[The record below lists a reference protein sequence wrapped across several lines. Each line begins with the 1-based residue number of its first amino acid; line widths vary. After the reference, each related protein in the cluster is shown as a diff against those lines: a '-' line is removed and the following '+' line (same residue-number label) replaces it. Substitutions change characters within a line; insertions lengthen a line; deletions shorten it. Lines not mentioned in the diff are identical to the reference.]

1 MANTQGSKY
10 EYVFKVLLLGDSGVG
25 KSNLVIRYQR
35 DEFSPQSRNTIGV
48 DFSTGSIEIE
58 GKTVGA
64 HFWDTSGQE
73 RFRSITSAFYR
84 GAYGAFLVYDISKK
98 ETFDNVQERWLH
110 ELRYSTSQDIVIT
123 LIGNK
128 SDLESTRQ
136 VGREEAKA
144 FADQNGFSF
153 METSAKDAQNV
164 RTAFESILTEI
175 YHREIASR
183 QLAPSDIKEIPESIS
198 VGSSEVVVDQGGRC
212 YC

>member
-1 MANTQGSKY
+1 MAQGSKF

-25 KSNLVIRYQR
+25 KSNLVVRYQR
-35 DEFSPQSRNTIGV
+35 NEFNPQSRNTIGV

-98 ETFDNVQERWLH
+98 ETFDNVAERWLQ
-110 ELRYSTSQDIVIT
+110 ELRYSTSQDIVIM

-128 SDLESTRQ
+128 SDLEAS
-136 VGREEAKA
+136 REVSIEDAKA
-144 FADQNGFSF
+144 FADENGLSF
-153 METSAKDAQNV
+153 METSAKDASNVQN
-164 RTAFESILTEI
+164 AFGGILTEI
-175 YHREIASR
+175 YHKEIASR
-183 QLAPSDIKEIPESIS
+183 ELVPSNKDVPDSIT
-198 VGSSEVVVDQGGRC
+198 VGEKVETDQGGKC